1 MAKAAAAPEVN
12 GDHVSAEDL
21 DRWTGIYGTA
31 HRQLRRW
38 IERGRERNDPCPL
51 DTPNAMPAW
60 WARNSRQI
68 VPAKI
73 MTAARAVTGEKSAAP
88 SAHGNSSKS
97 ADPPVSTSIDITTI
111 EHGDGTSAITQLRQ
125 LRAAQ
130 HLQLAEA
137 FRIGQPTELIQSRY
151 LKTGQALRQLEKD
164 EREDETHRSRFVP
177 RETIERDATVLAD
190 MLRQFFEFLP
200 RRVEE
205 RCAALNKKQRGEV
218 CAAIADAAT
227 QCKRIFTNVES
238 LTSPEDFLSA
248 LAAA

>member
-1 MAKAAAAPEVN
+1 
-12 GDHVSAEDL
+12 
-21 DRWTGIYGTA
+21 
-31 HRQLRRW
+31 
-38 IERGRERNDPCPL
+38 
-51 DTPNAMPAW
+51 MPAW

-88 SAHGNSSKS
+88 SAHGIS
-97 ADPPVSTSIDITTI
+97 DESTSSPAVTPIDINAL
-111 EHGDGTSAITQLRQ
+111 EHGDGASAVTQLRQ

-137 FRIGQPTELIQSRY
+137 FRRGQPTELIQSRY

-164 EREDETHRSRFVP
+164 EREDETHRSRFLP

-190 MLRQFFEFLP
+190 MPRQFFEFMP

-205 RCAALNKKQRGEV
+205 RCPSLNKKQRSEV
-218 CAAIADAAT
+218 SEAIADAAA
-227 QCKRIFTNVES
+227 QCKRIFTNLES
-238 LTSPEDFLSA
+238 LTSPDDFLSA
-248 LAAA
+248 LAA